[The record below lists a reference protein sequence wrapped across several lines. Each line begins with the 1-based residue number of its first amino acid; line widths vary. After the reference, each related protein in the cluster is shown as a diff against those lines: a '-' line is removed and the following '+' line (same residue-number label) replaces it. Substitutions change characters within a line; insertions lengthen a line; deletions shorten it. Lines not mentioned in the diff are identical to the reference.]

1 MLSPLFLI
9 VALATDPAPAVHR
22 VSIDIRGALAL
33 VEVERSLPAVGDPGV
48 ERVLDLAL
56 PPGAALA
63 GAEVAADGRG
73 RLRLQSAGDAT
84 QAREEHARA
93 LLVVGAS
100 GTHLPLEDG
109 TDYRLHLGIGAGA
122 RTLVHYRYTAPL
134 ACRRGRFV
142 LAVPGSLEP
151 EPVPAEVTVRAPGVR
166 VADLQ
171 VGGTPVRPGSRS
183 QAPARAPWELSFT
196 IAGRAGEGH
205 LLASVGSGATT
216 AGRTMAVGLCGG
228 SEDDG
233 TARPGPER
241 LLLLMDRSRSVGPAG
256 IVLERDLARAL
267 LEALPPSVRFNA
279 IFFDRRVAPLF
290 ALPRAATTEALT
302 ALAEETGPG
311 QLQNGTDL
319 PRALR
324 MAAEM
329 ARGER
334 TRTWIAVI
342 TDGALPEEQTP
353 ATVLA
358 AAADLPAETRT
369 LVLLVRPGGDEP
381 AAPAAQAALRA
392 LPARFGGVLRT
403 ADPADLR
410 AAAVQAAAAM
420 RRGGD
425 LFALALAPA
434 GQAPVEAVPMLTR
447 GRGEAQLVRWP
458 AGHLPVSASVR
469 LEGAPRSLP
478 LHAAPV
484 AASWMAPL
492 AAGKRPA
499 WQGEGPRMAAWIEPA
514 AEPETAADETARGQM
529 DRGVVRN
536 ALSLAYLPRA
546 RACYLSRPVRTAAD
560 QELRGRLRLELTL
573 ERGEMLEAV
582 VRGSTLGRP
591 EIETCLR
598 EAAFGIEIPRP
609 LHRDAPVVA
618 AMNLQFQP
626 HTTSA
631 APDASPVDREI
642 DLIIG
647 PVGPSDP
654 LDLLAAPAA
663 SGKEGP
669 GSRNP

>member
-1 MLSPLFLI
+1 MLSPLFLL

-22 VSIDIRGALAL
+22 VSIEIRGALAL
-33 VEVERSLPAVGDPGV
+33 VEVERSLAAVGDPAV

-73 RLRLQSAGDAT
+73 RLRLQSAANAT
-84 QAREEHARA
+84 QAREEHGRA

-100 GTHLPLEDG
+100 GTRLPLEDG
-109 TDYRLHLGIGAGA
+109 TDYRLHLGVGAGGRA
-122 RTLVHYRYTAPL
+122 LVHYRYTAPL

-151 EPVPAEVTVRAPGVR
+151 EPVPAEVTIRAPGVR

-171 VGGTPVRPGSRS
+171 VGGSPVRPGSRS
-183 QAPARAPWELSFT
+183 QAPARAAWELSFT
-196 IAGRAGEGH
+196 IAGKPGDGH
-205 LLASVGSGATT
+205 LLASVGGGATT
-216 AGRTMAVGLCGG
+216 AGRTMAVGLCGA
-228 SEDDG
+228 SED
-233 TARPGPER
+233 TAAARPGPER
-241 LLLLMDRSRSVGPAG
+241 LLLLVDRSRSVGPAG

-302 ALAEETGPG
+302 ALGEETGPG

-324 MAAEM
+324 LAAEM

-342 TDGALPEEQTP
+342 SDGALPEEQTP

-358 AAADLPAETRT
+358 AADLPADTRT

-381 AAPAAQAALRA
+381 AGPAAQAALRA
-392 LPARFGGVLRT
+392 LPAHFGGVLRT

-410 AAAVQAAAAM
+410 ATAVEAVAAM

-425 LFALALAPA
+425 LFSIALAAP
-434 GQAPVEAVPMLTR
+434 GQGAVEALPMLPR
-447 GRGEAQLVRWP
+447 GGGEAQLVRWP
-458 AGHLPVSASVR
+458 GGRVPVSASVR
-469 LEGAPRSLP
+469 LEGAARSLP
-478 LHAAPV
+478 LHAGPV

-492 AAGKRPA
+492 ATGKRPA
-499 WQGEGPRMAAWIEPA
+499 WQGEGPRLAAWIEPA
-514 AEPETAADETARGQM
+514 AEPQTADETARGQM

-591 EIETCLR
+591 EIEACLR

-626 HTTSA
+626 HTATA
-631 APDASPVDREI
+631 PPDASPVDREI

-663 SGKEGP
+663 SGKDGP